1 MGSLRFPL
9 LSSLKRKIN
18 QLLLT
23 HIGGTR
29 TTAALSHPFSPYPTA
44 RFLNRP
50 DLTDTGNKSGKSRGW
65 VSWSVAKNLQK
76 LGCRVG
82 FNLPPYRLITFATN
96 DNLSHVVLSSLCN
109 WAEIPKFFKKCSR
122 CVAFCCE
129 RSIFISETLF
139 SKTLEYSVFTLTQF
153 SRLTDKELLVCSQI
167 VFQNWLL
174 L

>member
-29 TTAALSHPFSPYPTA
+29 TTAALSHPFIPYPTA

-65 VSWSVAKNLQK
+65 VSWSVQKNLQK
-76 LGCRVG
+76 LGCSVG
-82 FNLPPYRLITFATN
+82 FNLTPYRLITFGAN
-96 DNLSHVVLSSLCN
+96 DNLSHVMLSSLFN
-109 WAEIPKFFKKCSR
+109 GAKKEKNFEKSSS

-129 RSIFISETLF
+129 RSIFIA
-139 SKTLEYSVFTLTQF
+139 SV
-153 SRLTDKELLVCSQI
+153 VI
-167 VFQNWLL
+167 
-174 L
+174 

>member
-65 VSWSVAKNLQK
+65 VSWLVAKNLQK

-82 FNLPPYRLITFATN
+82 FNLTPYRLITFATN
-96 DNLSHVVLSSLCN
+96 DNLSHVVLLSLCN
-109 WAEIPKFFKKCSR
+109 QAEKTRFFQKCSH

-129 RSIFISETLF
+129 GTIFIARVAF
-139 SKTLEYSVFTLTQF
+139 KKTLEYRVFALTQF
-153 SRLTDKELLVCSQI
+153 SQPADKERGISQRTCSD
-167 VFQNWLL
+167 QN
-174 L
+174 

>member
-82 FNLPPYRLITFATN
+82 FNLTPYRLITFTTN
-96 DNLSHVVLSSLCN
+96 DNLSHAVVLPLCI
-109 WAEIPKFFKKCSR
+109 WAKKANFFEKCR
-122 CVAFCCE
+122 CCVAFCCGTT
-129 RSIFISETLF
+129 IFIVAEASQRLLNTRSSLSHKF
-139 SKTLEYSVFTLTQF
+139 H
-153 SRLTDKELLVCSQI
+153 SRLIKSS
-167 VFQNWLL
+167 
-174 L
+174 